1 MTPHTYAHPGFEYM
15 FVPFGG
21 ACPLPTMVWPAHK
34 ARAES

>member
-1 MTPHTYAHPGFEYM
+1 M